1 MRSEINLLKHENSV
15 LKAKAEGSDSPAGG
29 AGGGKSRGKDDGPG
43 TVKLRQRI
51 SHLEMQLKQKVDPV
65 AQLLQANRSD
75 DAAGGVASAASAEVE
90 KLKEKLK
97 VWMSMQ

>member
-1 MRSEINLLKHENSV
+1 MLKHENSV

-29 AGGGKSRGKDDGPG
+29 AGGGKSRGKDEGPG
-43 TVKLRQRI
+43 TAKLRQRI
-51 SHLEMQLKQKVDPV
+51 VHLEMQLKQKVDPI

-75 DAAGGVASAASAEVE
+75 EASGGMASAASAEVE

-97 VWMSMQ
+97 VWLSL